1 MWDEGGPRGGPVRG
15 GRRCCQTHG
24 VEDQHEGNP
33 PLQRAVELMTAW
45 KDSDDA
51 SLIIDLVSS
60 DLGLAL
66 VEDRLVE
73 KAGELIAGLMTLS
86 ALLLQE
92 LEQVTGESVAAIL
105 QAAGWQAAGGK
116 APPD

>member
-1 MWDEGGPRGGPVRG
+1 M
-15 GRRCCQTHG
+15 
-24 VEDQHEGNP
+24 EDQHEGNP

-45 KDSDDA
+45 KDSNDA
-51 SLIIDLVSS
+51 SLIIELVSS
-60 DLGLAL
+60 DLGVAL

-92 LEQVTGESVAAIL
+92 LEQVTGESVASIL

-116 APPD
+116 APPG